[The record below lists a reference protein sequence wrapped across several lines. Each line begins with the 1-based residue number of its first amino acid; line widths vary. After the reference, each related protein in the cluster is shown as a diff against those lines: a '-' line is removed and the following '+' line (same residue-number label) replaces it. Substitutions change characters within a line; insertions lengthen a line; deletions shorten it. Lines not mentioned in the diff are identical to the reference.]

1 MLLLVSFISKSKP
14 FFWTI
19 IDYLKRC
26 LEYPHPRSMSK
37 MNFIRACK
45 EKKADICKNR
55 RKKLGIFLANDMQ
68 AYLPQKWPISL
79 KSENA
84 RPNLIFNFDFN
95 KNVWAS
101 KVKIVK
107 QIFFCL
113 QNDYKFQTMLRNTKK
128 DVCVKKLSFPK

>member
-1 MLLLVSFISKSKP
+1 
-14 FFWTI
+14 
-19 IDYLKRC
+19 
-26 LEYPHPRSMSK
+26 

-84 RPNLIFNFDFN
+84 QPNLIFNFSN
-95 KNVWAS
+95 INVLAS
-101 KVKIVK
+101 KLKIVK
-107 QIFFCL
+107 QIFFRL
-113 QNDYKFQTMLRNTKK
+113 
-128 DVCVKKLSFPK
+128 